1 MEKRPAK
8 LCAMIDGILTAAV
21 PEQLKERATFL
32 MRELTVCFHVTERA
46 LKQEKKPADAET
58 LSGTYEEMYSNWHG
72 KMLAAARF
80 RDRHLAFMSLESMNE
95 MLNDIAGETD
105 IGSYDVLSVYDPEDL
120 DRSADGCDAVLRDYL
135 REYEKA
141 GLKPERY
148 ADIDLFLSAY
158 LKPIRHT

>member
-1 MEKRPAK
+1 
-8 LCAMIDGILTAAV
+8 
-21 PEQLKERATFL
+21 
-32 MRELTVCFHVTERA
+32 
-46 LKQEKKPADAET
+46 
-58 LSGTYEEMYSNWHG
+58 
-72 KMLAAARF
+72 
-80 RDRHLAFMSLESMNE
+80 MNE
-95 MLNDIAGETD
+95 MLNDIANETD

-148 ADIDLFLSAY
+148 ADIDSFLSAY